1 MRNEMPLFT
10 GDDYQLV
17 AESAYREEER
27 VKLFD
32 ELYGVKLSDD
42 GHRDRLADLAKRIAK
57 YLDLTGQTE
66 VSKT

>member
-10 GDDYQLV
+10 GDDYQLI
-17 AESAYREEER
+17 AECAYREEER

-32 ELYGVKLSDD
+32 DLHGVKLSDD

-57 YLDLTGQTE
+57 YLDLTSQTKP
-66 VSKT
+66 SNT